1 MSTQSSL
8 LPAGFDALVQ
18 LVDAGTIRVLDL
30 EFVRRDETGTH
41 TVQPADLPAAG
52 RARCRDLSDEASR
65 VAFYNAA
72 NELVPKALACL
83 DKRPLDQLDESE
95 QRLMRLVLSFAHVA
109 MAVELQREEEPRH
122 ARYRP
127 YMRITRA
134 PADL

>member
-1 MSTQSSL
+1 
-8 LPAGFDALVQ
+8 VQ
-18 LVDAGTIRVLDL
+18 HEPGVCA
-30 EFVRRDETGTH
+30 
-41 TVQPADLPAAG
+41 ADTAAG
-52 RARCRDLSDEASR
+52 RAHCRDTADEASR

-72 NELVPKALACL
+72 NELVPKALAYL
-83 DKRPLDQLDESE
+83 DEKPLEQFDESE
-95 QRLMRLVLSFAHVA
+95 KRLMKLVLSFAHVA

>member
-8 LPAGFDALVQ
+8 LPAGFEALAPFV
-18 LVDAGTIRVLDL
+18 
-30 EFVRRDETGTH
+30 EFWA
-41 TVQPADLPAAG
+41 ADTAAG
-52 RARCRDLSDEASR
+52 RAHCRDISDEAGR

-72 NELVPKALACL
+72 NDLVPQALACL
-83 DKRPLDQLDESE
+83 DEKPLDQFDESE
-95 QRLMRLVLSFAHVA
+95 QRLMKLVLSFAHVA

-127 YMRITRA
+127 FMRITRA

>member
-8 LPAGFDALVQ
+8 LPAGFDAL
-18 LVDAGTIRVLDL
+18 AP
-30 EFVRRDETGTH
+30 FVEYWA
-41 TVQPADLPAAG
+41 ADTAAG
-52 RARCRDLSDEASR
+52 RARCRDPSDEASR
-65 VAFYNAA
+65 AAFYDAA
-72 NELVPKALACL
+72 NDLVPKALACL
-83 DKRPLDQLDESE
+83 DERPLDRLDESE

-127 YMRITRA
+127 FMRITRA

>member
-8 LPAGFDALVQ
+8 LPDGFEALAPFV
-18 LVDAGTIRVLDL
+18 
-30 EFVRRDETGTH
+30 EFWA
-41 TVQPADLPAAG
+41 ADTAAG
-52 RARCRDLSDEASR
+52 RAHCRDISDEASR

-72 NELVPKALACL
+72 NDLVPQALAF
-83 DKRPLDQLDESE
+83 LDEKPLEQFDASE
-95 QRLMRLVLSFAHVA
+95 QRLMKLVLSFAHVA

-127 YMRITRA
+127 FMRITRA

>member
-8 LPAGFDALVQ
+8 LPAGFEALAPFV
-18 LVDAGTIRVLDL
+18 
-30 EFVRRDETGTH
+30 EFWA
-41 TVQPADLPAAG
+41 ADTAAG
-52 RARCRDLSDEASR
+52 RAHCRDISDEASR

-72 NELVPKALACL
+72 NELVPKALAHL
-83 DKRPLDQLDESE
+83 DEKPLNQFDESE
-95 QRLMRLVLSFAHVA
+95 QRLMKLVLSFAHVA

-127 YMRITRA
+127 FMRITRA